1 MDQFWAILFS
11 KTVSNPVYIV
21 IFSCFL
27 GLYISFIS
35 GKFMHTTR
43 NIRISLLLLPALTSS
58 ALLAV
63 NGNLGVSVAILGVFG
78 LTRFK
83 SFPGTSL
90 DIIGIFYAMTAG
102 LLAST
107 GQIIETILL
116 VVIISLLII
125 FSVKHIES
133 ENNIFEIT
141 IYTKQNYED
150 VILQISSYIENTKLK
165 ELEKS
170 NYVYNK
176 IILEIEMK
184 ADSKIEKLML
194 ELKENPKVFLVN
206 SKRVEKDNII

>member
-11 KTVSNPVYIV
+11 KTVSNPAYIV

-184 ADSKIEKLML
+184 ADSKIEKLMS

>member
-1 MDQFWAILFS
+1 MDQIWAILFS
-11 KTVSNPVYIV
+11 KTVSNPAYIV

>member
-1 MDQFWAILFS
+1 MVLKSILLTLDLS
-11 KTVSNPVYIV
+11 LVS
-21 IFSCFL
+21 
-27 GLYISFIS
+27 
-35 GKFMHTTR
+35 
-43 NIRISLLLLPALTSS
+43 RIILLL
-58 ALLAV
+58 
-63 NGNLGVSVAILGVFG
+63 NI
-78 LTRFK
+78 
-83 SFPGTSL
+83 
-90 DIIGIFYAMTAG
+90 
-102 LLAST
+102 
-107 GQIIETILL
+107 ILL

-133 ENNIFEIT
+133 ENNIFEII

-184 ADSKIEKLML
+184 ADSKIEKLMS